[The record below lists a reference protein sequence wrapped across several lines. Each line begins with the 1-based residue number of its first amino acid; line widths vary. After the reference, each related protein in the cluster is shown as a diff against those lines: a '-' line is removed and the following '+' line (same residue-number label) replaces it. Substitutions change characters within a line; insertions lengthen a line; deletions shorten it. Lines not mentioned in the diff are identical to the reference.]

1 MTENKLIIGTAPDS
15 WGVWFPDDPQQ
26 TPWERFLD
34 EVAESGYKWIE
45 LGPYGYLPTDPAR
58 LAEELKQRDL
68 QISAGTV
75 FTAFHRGLTSGKRV
89 GAGPQGRRTHGRDGR
104 RTHRGHPRD
113 VARRRHRRGR
123 GERHAHR
130 EGLERPVRR
139 PQPPRQD
146 PAWRTSA

>member
-45 LGPYGYLPTDPAR
+45 LGPYGYLPTDPTR
-58 LAEELKQRDL
+58 LAEELKSRDL

-75 FTAFHRGLTSGKRV
+75 FTAFHRGLDQWET
-89 GAGPQGRRTHGRDGR
+89 AWEP
-104 RTHRGHPRD
+104 
-113 VARRRHRRGR
+113 AR
-123 GERHAHR
+123 
-130 EGLERPVRR
+130 
-139 PQPPRQD
+139 
-146 PAWRTSA
+146 

>member
-1 MTENKLIIGTAPDS
+1 MSKESTMTENKLIIGTAPDS

-68 QISAGTV
+68 QGLRRHGL
-75 FTAFHRGLTSGKRV
+75 HRLPPRRWTSGTQPGSR
-89 GAGPQGRRTHGRDGR
+89 P
-104 RTHRGHPRD
+104 
-113 VARRRHRRGR
+113 ARS
-123 GERHAHR
+123 
-130 EGLERPVRR
+130 PN
-139 PQPPRQD
+139 
-146 PAWRTSA
+146 